1 MTVVPGAAADAVTM
15 TSVTRAD
22 AASVRPPLL
31 VSCFAVAVFVLG
43 TGAFLALQSSDSNE
57 PTRPL
62 VLLLWVLAYAFAG
75 AVLLDGVL
83 RHRAR
88 VPLPTLL
95 VAVVALTAL
104 SVLWSEAPLL
114 TLRRSVGLAGTVV
127 VGLLI
132 AQRLTPLDVLA
143 AVRRAMLV
151 IAVASLLLF
160 VLGDARV
167 IDPIHG
173 TLRGVVGT
181 KNSLG
186 SFMAL
191 GILAALT
198 TAFLHRAHARRHV
211 LAAVVMAAALAFT
224 DSTAATATALLV
236 ILGAMGAAMRA
247 RPVGRLALGGCLA
260 LALAGTAVLLPLSD
274 PDTLAGAI
282 GEDTTLTGR
291 DAVWDESLRAAAER
305 PVLGYG
311 YGAFWEGSGAAD
323 DIRARLQWP
332 VPNGHNGLLDVA
344 LDLGLV
350 GAALMV
356 LLVLALLVRGAYDAA
371 RGSQDAAVL
380 RLSVGAL
387 LILRNTVES
396 GLLQQNTLLTVL
408 LVVAL
413 AIPAHTEAPTRPGDR
428 PAVDA

>member
-1 MTVVPGAAADAVTM
+1 
-15 TSVTRAD
+15 
-22 AASVRPPLL
+22 
-31 VSCFAVAVFVLG
+31 
-43 TGAFLALQSSDSNE
+43 
-57 PTRPL
+57 
-62 VLLLWVLAYAFAG
+62 
-75 AVLLDGVL
+75 
-83 RHRAR
+83 
-88 VPLPTLL
+88 
-95 VAVVALTAL
+95 
-104 SVLWSEAPLL
+104 
-114 TLRRSVGLAGTVV
+114 VV

-132 AQRLTPLDVLA
+132 AQRLKPLDVLA

-181 KNSLG
+181 KNTLG

-191 GILAALT
+191 GILAALA
-198 TAFLHRAHARRHV
+198 TAFLHRAHTRRHV

-224 DSTAATATALLV
+224 NSTAATATALLV
-236 ILGAMGAAMRA
+236 ILGAVCAAMRA
-247 RPVGRLALGGCLA
+247 RPVGRILLGAGLALT
-260 LALAGTAVLLPLSD
+260 LAGTAVLLPLSD

-291 DAVWDESLRAAAER
+291 DAVWDESLRAAADR

-311 YGAFWEGSGAAD
+311 YGAFWEGSRAAD

-332 VPNGHNGLLDVA
+332 VPNGHNGLLDIA

-356 LLVLALLVRGAYDAA
+356 LLVLALLMRGVHDAA
-371 RGSQDAAVL
+371 RGSHDAAVL

-413 AIPAHTEAPTRPGDR
+413 AIPAPVDAPSEPGNRR
-428 PAVDA
+428 PAIGA